1 MELDNYNFNSVM
13 IHSFTIDGEVINK
26 NYIINELKRR
36 KILKLSGQKLADL
49 QNSKSA
55 DGATHKQF
63 DPFIWLNREYGKS
76 EHTGEPFQRNYLWL
90 MRYLTLV
97 VQMTYSNRTQ
107 PIWFFKNINSENLE
121 KYVSNKHGL
130 LTEIQ
135 SILNEARILKFN
147 ESYSVG
153 VGGHTKSV
161 SLHPRFKKAKV
172 SYISLPDLDCSFM
185 ADKRWRKDNQKL
197 IEDDEKTSTHI
208 IHNLSRLR
216 LDDLRDVHSTMYSYF
231 DYLDN
236 HPDKDGLTDF
246 GKNKYHSQLAAINEF
261 AGTCDLD
268 GNKIT
273 EAQRKKSQQNYF
285 RYHAHTGRVYSQFT
299 SFPKIFRRHLSYKG
313 ARLSVV
319 DIRSAHPWL
328 LLNWYLRA
336 KAHPTNIQR
345 EKDKYRKWFTDRQ
358 DRDSFYER
366 LANHPLC
373 KLNQPK
379 KGQESRKTYRDY
391 VKGRYF
397 TFLYDEP
404 HDEFDCGI
412 TSVYQKEFPILT
424 KTLND
429 AKSSFDTK
437 QRGAILDYVENTMAR
452 ENKKIAKENQQLE
465 ADDKPLKP
473 LKVIEDYAHVKV
485 ALENSQFEGN
495 VMIGK
500 VCPELA
506 DEGIW
511 HFPIHDAIACQ
522 TRRVRDVKR
531 VMKKHWKDAIGF
543 EPHLSVTDYAK
554 VSDFWR

>member
-1 MELDNYNFNSVM
+1 M
-13 IHSFTIDGEVINK
+13 IHSFTINSEVIDK
-26 NYIINELKRR
+26 NYIIKELQLR
-36 KILKLSGQKLADL
+36 KISKLSGQKLANL
-49 QNSKSA
+49 QNSKSS

-63 DPFIWLNREYGKS
+63 DPFIWLNHEYGKS
-76 EHTGEPFQRNYLWL
+76 EHTGERFQRNYLWL

-185 ADKRWRKDNQKL
+185 PDKRWRKDNQKL

-216 LDDLRDVHSTMYSYF
+216 LDDLRDVQSTMYSYF

-299 SFPKIFRRHLSYKG
+299 SFLAFSRC
-313 ARLSVV
+313 
-319 DIRSAHPWL
+319 
-328 LLNWYLRA
+328 
-336 KAHPTNIQR
+336 T
-345 EKDKYRKWFTDRQ
+345 KY
-358 DRDSFYER
+358 
-366 LANHPLC
+366 P
-373 KLNQPK
+373 
-379 KGQESRKTYRDY
+379 
-391 VKGRYF
+391 
-397 TFLYDEP
+397 
-404 HDEFDCGI
+404 
-412 TSVYQKEFPILT
+412 
-424 KTLND
+424 
-429 AKSSFDTK
+429 
-437 QRGAILDYVENTMAR
+437 
-452 ENKKIAKENQQLE
+452 
-465 ADDKPLKP
+465 
-473 LKVIEDYAHVKV
+473 
-485 ALENSQFEGN
+485 
-495 VMIGK
+495 
-500 VCPELA
+500 
-506 DEGIW
+506 
-511 HFPIHDAIACQ
+511 
-522 TRRVRDVKR
+522 
-531 VMKKHWKDAIGF
+531 
-543 EPHLSVTDYAK
+543 
-554 VSDFWR
+554 